1 MATDGNPLTLEM
13 IDDQLPQKS
22 TADEGK
28 LQKMKFF
35 ETMVCLYVII
45 TTCSGVSTQS
55 YICSLHIPSLC

>member
-22 TADEGK
+22 SADEGK
-28 LQKMKFF
+28 LQKRKFF

-45 TTCSGVSTQS
+45 TTCSEVSTQS